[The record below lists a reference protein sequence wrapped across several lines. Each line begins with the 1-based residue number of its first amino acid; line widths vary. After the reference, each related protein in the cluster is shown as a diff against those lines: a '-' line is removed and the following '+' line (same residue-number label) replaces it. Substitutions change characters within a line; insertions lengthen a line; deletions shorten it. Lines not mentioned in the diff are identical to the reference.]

1 MSKNKIFVIGREENK
16 PFLLVKGIYFLLNIK
31 NECQLNK

>member
-16 PFLLVKGIYFLLNIK
+16 PYTVVKGNYFFNINK
-31 NECQLNK
+31 NNKKK